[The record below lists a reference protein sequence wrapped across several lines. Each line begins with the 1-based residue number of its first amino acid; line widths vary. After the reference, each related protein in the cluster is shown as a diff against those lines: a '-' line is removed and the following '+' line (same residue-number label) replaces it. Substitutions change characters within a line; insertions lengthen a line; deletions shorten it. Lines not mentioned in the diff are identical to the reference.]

1 MDALH
6 AYALLVA
13 VSVPVSTLLA
23 MNVWLYLAGERDTL
37 MLPGLRG
44 WTAVEMTPPK
54 AEESAPAPAPAAV
67 AANEEPFRLAA

>member
-1 MDALH
+1 MNALH

-37 MLPGLRG
+37 MLPGLRS
-44 WTAVEMTPPK
+44 WPAVEMAPK
-54 AEESAPAPAPAAV
+54 AEESAPAPASAAS
-67 AANEEPFRLAA
+67 AANEEPYRLAA